1 MIEKIGVFFF
11 LPLLWE
17 WISSSFL
24 LYLWFPLSHLHIF
37 SFLMVSLFWEG
48 KPSTLDSLLILLIGI
63 TSDLLLFSPWGAYL
77 FILSS
82 LALFTYLWVKF
93 FSTSFV
99 SLSVIFFCLPLLELG
114 LEWVVAALGETTLPF
129 LPLLGAKLLSIP
141 LNIFLFYWW
150 QKRET
155 RRGLEYVE

>member
-1 MIEKIGVFFF
+1 MGVDKLFLYVVSFVSSYPFEYFFF
-11 LPLLWE
+11 FEGCLVLGGKRKYYGFSPY
-17 WISSSFL
+17 FL
-24 LYLWFPLSHLHIF
+24 L
-37 SFLMVSLFWEG
+37 G
-48 KPSTLDSLLILLIGI
+48 IL
-63 TSDLLLFSPWGAYL
+63 TLLFLGAYL

>member
-1 MIEKIGVFFF
+1 MGGKRKYSGFSPYFAFRDNFRPFAFF
-11 LPLLWE
+11 
-17 WISSSFL
+17 
-24 LYLWFPLSHLHIF
+24 
-37 SFLMVSLFWEG
+37 
-48 KPSTLDSLLILLIGI
+48 
-63 TSDLLLFSPWGAYL
+63 PWGAYL

-82 LALFTYLWVKF
+82 LALFAYLWVKF

-99 SLSVIFFCLPLLELG
+99 SLSVIFFCLPFLELA